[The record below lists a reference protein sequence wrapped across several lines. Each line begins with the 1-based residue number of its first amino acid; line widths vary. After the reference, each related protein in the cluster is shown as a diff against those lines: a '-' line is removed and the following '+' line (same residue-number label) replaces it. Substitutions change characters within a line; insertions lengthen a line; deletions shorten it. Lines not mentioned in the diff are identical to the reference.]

1 VLAREFG
8 VRSRAKTRDTSVRC
22 DSNRRSIVA
31 RRAAAGAMLWL
42 AACIAGPAQAAAVA
56 PLKVSWDRASL
67 LSQDAQTALKQVLST
82 GDNAG
87 APFVIIDK
95 RRARLWVFDAQ
106 GHPSGSTPVLLG
118 FARGDDSVPGI
129 GEKPLA
135 QVRPGERT
143 TPAGRFVGEHGRNI
157 KGQDIIWVD
166 YDAAVSMHRVKDVH
180 KSDRREERLRTRS
193 IADNRISYGCI
204 NIPKAFYEQVLLG
217 VVGRAQPV
225 IYVLPETRPVA
236 SIFTPKTGRPAPPPG
251 EPAPKREGDRHG
263 IG

>member
-1 VLAREFG
+1 MCVEHLDG
-8 VRSRAKTRDTSVRC
+8 VMRC
-22 DSNRRSIVA
+22 ESNRRSAGA
-31 RRAAAGAMLWL
+31 RGVLACCVLAAA
-42 AACIAGPAQAAAVA
+42 CSAGVAQAAVA
-56 PLKVSWDRASL
+56 PVKVAWDRASV
-67 LSQDAQTALKQVLST
+67 LSRDAQTALGQVLAS

-87 APFVIIDK
+87 APFVVLDK

-106 GHPSGSTPVLLG
+106 GRPSGSTPVLLG
-118 FARGDDSVPGI
+118 FARGDETVPGV

-157 KGQDIIWVD
+157 KGEDIIWVD

-180 KSDRREERLRTRS
+180 KSDRREQRLRTRS

-217 VVGRAQPV
+217 VVGRAKPV
-225 IYVLPETRPVA
+225 VYVLPETRPVA
-236 SIFTPKTGRPAPPPG
+236 SIFKAGSTAPLSG
-251 EPAPKREGDRHG
+251 EPAPRREGDRHG